1 MKILVTGAKGFVGK
15 NLCASLKN
23 IQDGKDRRFPDLKI
37 DAIFDYDLGNTQE
50 ELDAWCRECDF
61 VFNLAGVNRPQN
73 QEEFM
78 QGNFGFASTLLDTLK
93 KHNNRCPVM
102 LSSSQQASLTG
113 RFGNSEYGRSKK
125 AGEELFLDYERDFL
139 NIGKNGNNRKEKSS
153 SDSSGYSDV
162 ENNVALRPRVLIYRF
177 PNLFGKWCRPNY
189 NSAVATFCNNIANDL
204 PITVNDPSVELEL
217 LYIDDLVDEMIAALQ
232 GKEHRC
238 EFNGL
243 TVLPTPSHSGLDPE
257 SPKTIGRYC
266 YVPTT
271 HKATLGEIVDLL
283 YKFAEQPKTLTIP
296 EIPNGSFAKKL
307 YSTYLSYL
315 PKEKVAFPLKMNVD
329 ARGSFTE
336 LVHTLNCGQVS
347 INISKPGITKG
358 QHWHHTKWEFF
369 IVVSGHGL
377 IQERNLNDPEGKVI
391 EFEVTGDNIQC
402 IHMLPGYTHNII
414 NLSDT
419 ENLVTVMYCN
429 EVFDPNKPDTF
440 FYPVQ

>member
-15 NLCASLKN
+15 NLCAELKN
-23 IQDGKDRRFPDLKI
+23 VKDGKSKCWGPELVI
-37 DAIFDYDLGNTQE
+37 DEVFEYDLGNTHQ
-50 ELDAWCRECDF
+50 ELDEWCSRCDF
-61 VFNLAGVNRPQN
+61 VFNLAGVNRPK
-73 QEEFM
+73 ETSEFM
-78 QGNFGFASTLLDTLK
+78 KGNFGFASTLLDTLK
-93 KHNNRCPVM
+93 KHKNTCPVM

-125 AGEELFLDYERDFL
+125 AGEELFFA
-139 NIGKNGNNRKEKSS
+139 
-153 SDSSGYSDV
+153 YSEETGAKV
-162 ENNVALRPRVLIYRF
+162 MVYRF

-217 LYIDDLVDEMIAALQ
+217 LYIDDLVAEMMSCLK
-232 GKEHRC
+232 GEEHHC
-238 EFNGL
+238 EFEGL
-243 TVLPTPSHSGLDPE
+243 DVLPQED
-257 SPKTIGRYC
+257 GRYC

-271 HKATLGEIVDLL
+271 HKITLGAIVDLL
-283 YKFAEQPKTLTIP
+283 HEFAAQPNTLTIP
-296 EIPNGSFAKKL
+296 EIPEGSFAKKL

-329 ARGSFTE
+329 QRGSFTE

-369 IVVSGHGL
+369 IVVAGHGL
-377 IQERNLNDPEGKVI
+377 IQERKIDSDEVI
-391 EFEVTGDNIQC
+391 EFEVSGENIQC
-402 IHMLPGYTHNII
+402 VHMLPGYTHNII

-429 EVFDPNKPDTF
+429 EIFNPDRPDTYF
-440 FYPVQ
+440 EAV